1 MPASFAPVTIHKDLG
16 LDTAEEQI
24 KFRED
29 QFSPIT
35 QLCPTLCDLMDYGTS
50 GFPVHHQPP
59 EIAQTHV
66 YWVNDA
72 IQPSH
77 PSSVVP
83 FSSCHQS
90 LLASGSF
97 PVSQLFTSGGQNT
110 GASASASVLPM
121 NTQDWF
127 PLGWT
132 DLISLQSKGLSRVF
146 NTTVQKHQFFG
157 TQLSL

>member
-24 KFRED
+24 KFQED
-29 QFSPIT
+29 QFSSIT

-83 FSSCHQS
+83 FSSGPQS
-90 LLASGSF
+90 LPASESF
-97 PVSQLFTSGGQNT
+97 PMKHLSYAYWMPPQLAEEGKYDRFSHLFCLHDKNH
-110 GASASASVLPM
+110 SNS
-121 NTQDWF
+121 
-127 PLGWT
+127 
-132 DLISLQSKGLSRVF
+132 F
-146 NTTVQKHQFFG
+146 NI
-157 TQLSL
+157 LN